1 MRELF
6 GFFVGVRGNL
16 RASLWT
22 EPMWGIPFHLF
33 WPFFTVY
40 MFHLGVLDAQIG
52 LLLALGRLLM
62 VFSALLGGII
72 TDKFGRR
79 LTTLIGDVISWSIP
93 VAIWMV
99 SQNFWWFLAAALIH
113 GMVQVS
119 SISWECLWIDD
130 ISEDGEK
137 IKHFFNW
144 LYISGLLAVF
154 FAPIAGIFIARHSLV
169 PVVRVLLGI
178 AFVSM
183 TAKFIIMYV
192 FTTETERGKERMK
205 ATKNIPFSTLLLG
218 YKEVFMQVIKS
229 KNMRRALSL
238 QSLIQVTLLVSS
250 TFFAL
255 YVTQNIGLPDEFLA
269 YFPIL
274 RSAVMLMFLFF
285 IQNRLYVFGERRVM
299 FTGIGLFLASLVVL
313 LVSPEGN
320 WVLPAIY
327 IFIEACA
334 AALLL
339 PRIDTLAANSID
351 PKERARIRSLFNMV
365 ILAVVSPFA
374 YFAGVLSEMDRRLP
388 FVLNAC
394 VFIIMIFFIA
404 AGRNKQTNAS
414 AEDDSALS
422 PS

>member
-1 MRELF
+1 MRELL
-6 GFFVGVRGNL
+6 GFLVNVRGNQK
-16 RASLWT
+16 ASLWT
-22 EPMWGIPFHLF
+22 EPMWGIPFHLY

-62 VFSALLGGII
+62 VFSALLGGVI

-79 LTTLIGDVISWSIP
+79 LTTLIGDVVSWSIP
-93 VAIWMV
+93 TAIWMV
-99 SQNFWWFLAAALIH
+99 SQNFWWFLAAAIIH
-113 GMVQVS
+113 GTAQVS
-119 SISWECLWIDD
+119 MISWECLWIDD

-169 PVVRVLLGI
+169 PVVRVLLGF

-183 TAKFIIMYV
+183 TVKFIIMYV
-192 FTTETERGKERMK
+192 FTTETERGEERMK
-205 ATKNIPFSTLLLG
+205 ATKEVPFSTLLLG
-218 YKEVFMQVIKS
+218 YKEVFMQVIRS

-238 QSLIQVTLLVSS
+238 QSLVQVTLLVSS

-285 IQNRLYVFGERRVM
+285 IQNRLYVFGERKVM
-299 FTGIGLFLASLVVL
+299 FTGIGFFLTSLTVL
-313 LVSPEGN
+313 LVSPEGG
-320 WVLPAIY
+320 WLLPAIY

-374 YFAGVLSEMDRRLP
+374 YLAGVLSEMDRRLP
-388 FVLNAC
+388 FMLNLC

-404 AGRNKQTNAS
+404 AGRNKQTNVC
-414 AEDDSALS
+414 AEEISS
-422 PS
+422 

>member
-1 MRELF
+1 MREFF
-6 GFFVGVRGNL
+6 GFFVGVKGNL

-62 VFSALLGGII
+62 VFSALFGGII

-79 LTTLIGDVISWSIP
+79 LTTLIGDVVSWSIP

-99 SQNFWWFLAAALIH
+99 SQDFWWFLAAALIH
-113 GMVQVS
+113 GTAQVS
-119 SISWECLWIDD
+119 TISWECLWIDD

-144 LYISGLLAVF
+144 LYICGLLAVF
-154 FAPIAGIFIARHSLV
+154 FAPIAGIFIARYSLV

-205 ATKNIPFSTLLLG
+205 ETKNIPFTTLLLG
-218 YKEVFMQVIKS
+218 YKEVFMQIVRS
-229 KNMRRALSL
+229 KNMRRAVCL
-238 QSLIQVTLLVSS
+238 QSLMQVTLLVSS

-285 IQNRLYVFGERRVM
+285 IQNRLYVFGERKVM
-299 FTGIGLFLASLVVL
+299 FTGIGFFLLSLAVL
-313 LVSPEGN
+313 LISPEGG
-320 WVLPAIY
+320 WVLPAVY

-334 AALLL
+334 AALLM
-339 PRIDTLAANSID
+339 PRIDTLAASSMD
-351 PKERARIRSLFNMV
+351 PKERARIRSLFNMT

-374 YFAGVLSEMDRRLP
+374 YFAGLLSEMDRRLP

-394 VFIIMIFFIA
+394 VFVIMIFFIA
-404 AGRNKQTNAS
+404 AGRKNRENDAAS
-414 AEDDSALS
+414 FNS
-422 PS
+422 

>member
-1 MRELF
+1 
-6 GFFVGVRGNL
+6 
-16 RASLWT
+16 
-22 EPMWGIPFHLF
+22 MWGIPFHLY

-79 LTTLIGDVISWSIP
+79 LTTVIGDIVSWSIP

-99 SQNFWWFLAAALIH
+99 AQDFWWFLAAAIIH
-113 GMVQVS
+113 GTAQIS
-119 SISWECLWIDD
+119 TISWECLWIDD

-137 IKHFFNW
+137 IKQFFNW

-154 FAPIAGIFIARHSLV
+154 FAPIAGIFIANYSLV

-192 FTTETERGKERMK
+192 YTTETERGKERMK
-205 ATKNIPFSTLLLG
+205 ATKDVPFSTLLLG
-218 YKEVFMQVIKS
+218 YKEVFKQIVKS
-229 KNMRRALSL
+229 KKMRRALSL
-238 QSLIQVTLLVSS
+238 QSLVQVSLLVSS

-255 YVTQNIGLPDEFLA
+255 YVTQNLGLPDSFLA

-274 RSAVMLMFLFF
+274 RSAVMLSFLFF
-285 IQNRLYVFGERRVM
+285 IQNRLYVFGERKVM
-299 FTGIGLFLASLVVL
+299 FVGIGLFLVALSVL
-313 LVSPEGN
+313 LVSPEGG

-339 PRIDTLAANSID
+339 PRIDTLAANAID

-388 FVLNAC
+388 FVLNIC
-394 VFIIMIFFIA
+394 VFLIMIFFIV
-404 AGRNKQTNAS
+404 AGRNKQKD
-414 AEDDSALS
+414 AEAVSS
-422 PS
+422 

>member
-6 GFFVGVRGNL
+6 RFLFSLKGNL

-22 EPMWGIPFHLF
+22 EPMWGIPFHLY
-33 WPFFTVY
+33 WPFFTVF
-40 MFHLGVLDAQIG
+40 MFQLGVLDAQIG
-52 LLLALGRLLM
+52 LLLAIGRLLM
-62 VFSALLGGII
+62 VFSAMIGGIV

-79 LTTLIGDVISWSIP
+79 LTTIVGDVISWSIP
-93 VAIWMV
+93 IAIWMFA
-99 SQNFWWFLAAALIH
+99 QNFWWFLAAALIH
-113 GMVQVS
+113 GMMQISVV
-119 SISWECLWIDD
+119 SWECLWIDD
-130 ISEDGEK
+130 VSHDGEK
-137 IKHFFNW
+137 IRHFFNW

-154 FAPIAGIFIARHSLV
+154 FAPISGFFIGRYSLV

-192 FTTETERGKERMK
+192 YTTETERGKERMK
-205 ATKNIPFSTLLLG
+205 ETKNIPFSTLLLG
-218 YKEVFMQVIKS
+218 YKDVFLQIMKS
-229 KNMRRALSL
+229 KKMKRALSL
-238 QSLIQVTLLVSS
+238 QSLVQVTLLISS

-255 YVTQNIGLPDEFLA
+255 YVTQNLGLRDEFLA

-285 IQNRLYVFGERRVM
+285 IQNRLYVFGERRIM
-299 FTGIGLFLASLVVL
+299 YTGIVLFITSLLVL
-313 LVSPEGN
+313 LVSPEGS
-320 WVLPAIY
+320 WVLPAVY

-334 AALLL
+334 AALLF
-339 PRIDTLAANSID
+339 PRVDTLAANSMD

-374 YFAGVLSEMDRRLP
+374 YIAGVLSEMDRRLP

-394 VFIIMIFFIA
+394 VFVIMIFFIA
-404 AGRNKQTNAS
+404 AGRKESELEQ
-414 AEDDSALS
+414 
-422 PS
+422 